1 MIPRK
6 RGEGLTTTVARVW
19 GGGGSGWVKGEGRL
33 RSRVAVGG
41 GGMSDDL
48 NNIVY

>member
-19 GGGGSGWVKGEGRL
+19 GGGGSGWVKGGRL